1 MERKRKVVFRQII
14 YCLVFI
20 ILLMPTGY
28 SQGQSRYTISGNV
41 KDAGTGEALI
51 GATISIKELSGTGV
65 TSNAYG
71 FYSITLPAG
80 NYSITSQYI
89 GYEPVSEQI
98 NLKQNTKLDF
108 SLKEKSQQLQEVV
121 VTDKRKDE
129 NVTSTQMGV
138 QKLDIKE
145 IKNIPVLFGE
155 KDVLKTMQLLPGIQP
170 VGEGNSG
177 FYVRGG
183 AADQNL
189 ILLDEATVYNASHL
203 LGFFSVFNSDA
214 IKDVTV
220 YKGGEPAEYGGRLSS
235 VVDIKMNDGNDKNF
249 GVSGGIGL
257 IASRIN
263 VEGPLVKDRG
273 SFTISARRTYADLFL
288 FLSKDTLAKKARLY
302 FYDINAKAN
311 YRINDNNR
319 LFLSG
324 YFGKD
329 VLGLGS
335 TYGLDWGNG
344 TGTLR
349 WNHLFNQRLF
359 SNTSLIFSNYNY
371 NVSVDVNNDL
381 NIVSKIQDYNIKQ
394 DFQYYL
400 NPDNQMKFGFNSTY
414 YSLVPGAITANNNSF
429 NLTNKNAWE
438 NALYF
443 SHEAKL
449 SPKIKTEYGLRLSSF
464 SLLGPVYLYQY
475 DEEGNTIDSTH
486 YAGGKIVKTYVNLEP
501 RVAFTYLLPGNSSVK
516 VSYDRNIQN
525 LHLITNSTTSNP
537 TSLWLPSSNNVK
549 PEIADQFSVG
559 YYRNFK
565 NNMYEFSTEVYYK
578 NLQNQIDYKDGAQLN
593 YNENV
598 ESQLLYGKGRAYGI
612 EFYLKKNYGRFNGW
626 LSYTLSRSEKQING
640 INNNKYYPAT
650 QDRTHDVSIVG
661 IYNLSPKWTLS
672 GTWVYYTGNAVTFPS
687 GKYMVDGTVL
697 EYYTERNGYR
707 MPSYNRLDLAATWI
721 RKKTEKTESSWTFS
735 IYNAY
740 NRSNAYTI
748 TFRTD
753 PDDPTKTQALQ
764 TTLFKI
770 IPSVTY
776 NFKF

>member
-449 SPKIKTEYGLRLSSF
+449 SPKIRTEYGLRLSSF

-475 DEEGNTIDSTH
+475 DEEGNTVDSTH

-501 RVAFTYLLPGNSSVK
+501 RVALTYLLPGNSSVK